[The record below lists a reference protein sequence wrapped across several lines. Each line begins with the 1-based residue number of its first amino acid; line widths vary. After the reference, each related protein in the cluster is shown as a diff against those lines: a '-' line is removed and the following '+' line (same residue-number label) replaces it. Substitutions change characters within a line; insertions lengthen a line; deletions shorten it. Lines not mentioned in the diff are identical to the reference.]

1 MSSEIKLTICC
12 LTYNH
17 ELYIDKA
24 ITSFL
29 KQKTNFNFEIII
41 FDDCSLD
48 STTEI
53 VSNFQ
58 ASNKDRIRVIYPE
71 ENTFSKGKTVFFD
84 LILEAKGEYIA
95 FCEGDDYWVSDKKI
109 QDQVDYLEKNK
120 EINLCF
126 HPSYTLINDQL
137 KDMKYGFYGE
147 NTKVLDAKDVIKS
160 SSGFMPMASI
170 IARKN
175 CFIDFFATH
184 PDFFSENLWHSTIQ
198 ILGSYEAGAGYLPHY
213 YSVYRSMHSGSW
225 SKANQSS
232 IDLRVKN
239 LESFIVRN
247 RYLKSIL
254 PKILNYSFDYVLIKR
269 VLSFILKEKYSLK
282 VKLKFLKSI
291 ARKF

>member
-29 KQKTNFNFEIII
+29 KQKTDFDFEIII

-53 VSNFQ
+53 VLNFQ
-58 ASNKDRIRVIYPE
+58 ASNKDRIKVIYPE

-109 QDQVDYLEKNK
+109 QDQVNYLEKNK

-198 ILGSYEAGAGYLPHY
+198 ILGSYEGGAGYLPYY

-225 SKANQSS
+225 SKANKDSVS
-232 IDLRVKN
+232 LRIKN
-239 LESFIVRN
+239 FESFLNRN
-247 RYLKSIL
+247 
-254 PKILNYSFDYVLIKR
+254 KILRNMLPQKLSPSFYYVFTRKTLR
-269 VLSFILKEKYSLK
+269 FILKEKISISEKYK
-282 VKLKFLKSI
+282 VLREFL
-291 ARKF
+291 